1 MSKDVEFNF
10 FGNIYYLKEKN
21 EDIHTNEV
29 IDYVEKIIE
38 EIKSQYVHLAPHKQT
53 VLAFLK
59 LGKECILLKRNLQT
73 LEEVYSEETKKIV
86 ENIDKVIEE
95 TLLT

>member
-1 MSKDVEFNF
+1 MDKDVEFNF

-21 EDIHTNEV
+21 EDIQTNEV
-29 IDYVEKIIE
+29 VEFVEKIIG
-38 EIKSQYVHLAPHKQT
+38 EINAQYGHLAPHKQI

-59 LGKECILLKRNLQT
+59 LGKECIILKRNLLT
-73 LEEVYSEETKKIV
+73 LEEVYSKETKKIV

-95 TLLT
+95 TLTT